1 MGSMLKD
8 NENSP
13 VKGNQ
18 MLILHD
24 MLESGNCYKVRLLL
38 ALQGTPFKS
47 IAIAPSAGQSSTP
60 EFLALNPK
68 GAVPFLQYEDGRTLA
83 ESNAILLH
91 LAEGADHLPADSFER
106 AKVYEW
112 LFFEQ
117 YSHEPNIAVRISLS
131 TIANRAHLATEERMA
146 TLMEGGMKA
155 LTAMEIQLAKTPFIV
170 GDSFTV
176 ADIALFA
183 YTHKADK
190 GGFDLS
196 PFPKIEDWL
205 QRVRAI
211 DGFVAMD
218 WLPSL

>member
-1 MGSMLKD
+1 
-8 NENSP
+8 
-13 VKGNQ
+13 

-38 ALQGTPFKS
+38 ALQATPFKS
-47 IAIAPSAGQSSTP
+47 IAIAPSAKQSSTP

-91 LAEGADHLPADSFER
+91 LAEGTDYLPSDAFER

-131 TIANRAHLATEERMA
+131 TIANRAHLATEEKMA
-146 TLMEGGMKA
+146 ALMEGGMKA
-155 LTAMEIQLAKTPFIV
+155 LFAMETQLAKTPFIV
-170 GDSFTV
+170 GEQFTI
-176 ADIALFA
+176 ADIALYA
-183 YTHKADK
+183 YTHEADK

-196 PFPKIEDWL
+196 TFPKVEDWL
-205 QRVRAI
+205 KQVRVI
-211 DGFVAMD
+211 DGFVSMD
-218 WLPSL
+218 WLPSV